1 MSLFNSIIPFK
12 KGSRPRVPCPR
23 SPLDQNKRHYPA
35 SLVETY
41 FCLKVVQI
49 DKDQAYRTD

>member
-1 MSLFNSIIPFK
+1 MSLFSSIIPFK